1 MTTAAVVSKSINEKG
16 IFVATLVVLDVAGV
30 IGVEEIDDICI
41 QHKRSAGAGSDTLAV
56 TGSCDGMTYAAVTG
70 KTQAATG
77 GDTALSALTNAGG
90 INQLRQKPRFLKFAS
105 SGTTDT
111 WTITVTG
118 RTRR

>member
-1 MTTAAVVSKSINEKG
+1 MTTAAVVSKSINDKG
-16 IFVATLVVLDVAGV
+16 VFVATLVVLDAAGT

-41 QHKRSAGAGSDTLAV
+41 HHRRSAGAGSDTLAV
-56 TGSCDGMTYAAVTG
+56 TGSNDGSNFAPVTG

-77 GDTALSALTNAGG
+77 GDTALSALTNTAA

-111 WTITVTG
+111 WTIVVTG